1 MDDGARDYERIARA
15 IGWLDAHQDSG
26 PGVPEIAAAV
36 GLRPSQFHALF
47 RRWAGVPP
55 HRFLQ
60 HLRAARARAALA
72 GGAPL
77 LEASLEAGLS
87 GPGRLHDLCVQV
99 DAATPAQIRDR
110 GAGLALRFGL
120 APTPFG
126 TALLAASP
134 RGICALTFDA
144 PANADEAAEALLA
157 RWPRATLTRDDA
169 LARST
174 VERIFRSA
182 RQSGAA
188 PLTIHLQGTNFQLQV
203 WQALLAIPPGTVESY
218 AWVAA
223 AVGSPA
229 ATRAVGTAVGANPLA
244 FVIPCHRVLRADG
257 TLGGY
262 RWGLLRK
269 RAMLAWE
276 AAREG

>member
-1 MDDGARDYERIARA
+1 
-15 IGWLDAHQDSG
+15 
-26 PGVPEIAAAV
+26 
-36 GLRPSQFHALF
+36 
-47 RRWAGVPP
+47 
-55 HRFLQ
+55 
-60 HLRAARARAALA
+60 
-72 GGAPL
+72 
-77 LEASLEAGLS
+77 
-87 GPGRLHDLCVQV
+87 VQV

-188 PLTIHLQGTNFQLQV
+188 PLTIHLQGTNFQLKV

-223 AVGSPA
+223 AVGAPA

-276 AAREG
+276 TVRDG